1 MQGIFLDIDKIKKS
15 PIVTNG
21 KLFWELCEPIF
32 QQTPINYI
40 GLCRIYNDGTRSY
53 LISDP
58 VWSSEVLLKNDYHL
72 AGTED
77 NLILASDASF
87 HPWFLSS
94 MFSLNQETE
103 NLLRDC
109 VRFNYGNGITLIE
122 RAADYVE
129 FFHICADSG
138 YEKVDEY
145 LIHHVDVLWNFM
157 LYLREAIVKCKDVN
171 RAYNTR
177 LEVDKRIIGK
187 EIQEH
192 MQPNHFVLEKYYLG
206 GLFGEVYFT
215 KREMDCLILSFRHLS
230 SKQQAGQ
237 LGLSI
242 RSVEGYLDTIRQK
255 ISCRTRQELI
265 TMLAKN
271 NAFLALERDWVV

>member
-1 MQGIFLDIDKIKKS
+1 MQGIFLDIDDIKKF
-15 PIVTNG
+15 PIVTTG
-21 KLFWELCEPIF
+21 KLFSELCEPIF

-109 VRFNYGNGITLIE
+109 LHFNYGNGITLIE

-145 LIHHVDVLWNFM
+145 LIHHVDMLWNFM
-157 LYLREAIVKCKDVN
+157 LYLREAISKCKDVK

-177 LEVDKRIIGK
+177 LEIDKRVIGK

-192 MQPNHFVLEKYYLG
+192 MKPNHFVLEKYYLG
-206 GLFGEVYFT
+206 GQW
-215 KREMDCLILSFRHLS
+215 H
-230 SKQQAGQ
+230 
-237 LGLSI
+237 
-242 RSVEGYLDTIRQK
+242 
-255 ISCRTRQELI
+255 
-265 TMLAKN
+265 
-271 NAFLALERDWVV
+271 